1 MWCDWQSPSP
11 YLGGVCVWAHRALIA
26 RISVDWCFSGF
37 LVLQRMRVAVFSRHC
52 LRPMQLGNHFIEPL
66 SCPPPTQNL
75 KTRKRSLGTFS
86 HSQLFTNTDTSPV
99 HPAKVPRSGSVKT
112 PREAMRAFGSSS
124 KRLLSS
130 AQGGRQGHR
139 SGKNKKARQPGGA
152 SFHSPSVLSLP
163 REGDPIHDA
172 EYIKRVHEK
181 EPLKEAWEQN
191 PKSPLSN
198 FLHQLGANPP
208 EYQHG
213 EVSIHGKHGWRQ
225 VHCANSP
232 LSPLI
237 LVGRRSRSS

>member
-1 MWCDWQSPSP
+1 
-11 YLGGVCVWAHRALIA
+11 
-26 RISVDWCFSGF
+26 
-37 LVLQRMRVAVFSRHC
+37 
-52 LRPMQLGNHFIEPL
+52 
-66 SCPPPTQNL
+66 
-75 KTRKRSLGTFS
+75 
-86 HSQLFTNTDTSPV
+86 
-99 HPAKVPRSGSVKT
+99 
-112 PREAMRAFGSSS
+112 MRAFGSSS
-124 KRLLSS
+124 KRHLSS

-213 EVSIHGKHGWRQ
+213 EVSIHGKHGWRATIKVKLEGEDDILGVGDAINKTESEQ
-225 VHCANSP
+225 LAA
-232 LSPLI
+232 LSALHQ
-237 LVGRRSRSS
+237 LNALGKVGHFL